1 MAKGCQKIRD
11 AEILDNNYS
20 VYLTHHYTCILL
32 IKMNSP
38 LLVTHHIHCYTTR
51 VGTGPPGSIQ
61 LDSKRIIVP
70 AYHTVT
76 PNVDGGLSE
85 VHMMISDDGG
95 KSWYIG
101 GNVTDWNLQYPNENQ
116 AVSLGGSNVF
126 VNARTMLTD
135 RIGALSKDGG
145 LTFGPHFVL
154 KGLPQPLGGC
164 QGSTIRHPV
173 TGILLYS
180 GPATV
185 SPFRHNMSIYTS
197 LDNGLTWNAK
207 AVIHSG
213 SSSYSSLAVLGN
225 GHSIGLLYEWAN
237 KTKLIFDPDYFSFVA
252 VYDEAYP

>member
-1 MAKGCQKIRD
+1 
-11 AEILDNNYS
+11 
-20 VYLTHHYTCILL
+20 
-32 IKMNSP
+32 
-38 LLVTHHIHCYTTR
+38 
-51 VGTGPPGSIQ
+51 
-61 LDSKRIIVP
+61 
-70 AYHTVT
+70 
-76 PNVDGGLSE
+76 
-85 VHMMISDDGG
+85 MISDNGG

-173 TGILLYS
+173 TGILFYS

-207 AVIHSG
+207 QLFILVPLPIAHWQCWAMVTLLVFCMNGPIKQ
-213 SSSYSSLAVLGN
+213 SLYLTQTTLVL
-225 GHSIGLLYEWAN
+225 LLYMM
-237 KTKLIFDPDYFSFVA
+237 KLIPKLCYSCVDCVVCAFCLYFKPNNSYAFVF
-252 VYDEAYP
+252 V